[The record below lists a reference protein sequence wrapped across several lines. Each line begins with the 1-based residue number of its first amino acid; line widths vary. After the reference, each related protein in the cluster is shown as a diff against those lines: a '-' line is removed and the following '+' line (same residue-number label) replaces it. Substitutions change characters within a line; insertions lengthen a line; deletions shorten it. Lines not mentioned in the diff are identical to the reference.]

1 MKESKEL
8 LKRKI
13 FLRIFSELKV
23 FVDDEYLSYFI
34 KDKKRMKMAKELGW
48 L

>member
-1 MKESKEL
+1 MRKSKKL

-13 FLRIFSELKV
+13 FLKIFNEWNV

-34 KDKKRMKMAKELGW
+34 KDKAKMKMAKELGW